1 VPDSSFSLVLAYAAI
16 AAVLVVTPG
25 VGTASLIATVVAHG
39 RRAGYL
45 TAAGM
50 VAGAAIYALGAAVG
64 TTALLR
70 AFPRALQWVAIGGGA
85 FIVWLGSKGLLRG
98 VRGVMRG
105 VRGVRGVSGVRG
117 VRGVSGVR
125 GVRGVRGVSGVSGV
139 GGVRGVRG
147 VRGVGS
153 TDPKPTGRHAFV
165 ATGTIIALGNA
176 PLPLF
181 YLVVV
186 PQYVPKSMSPLG
198 GALLLSGIH
207 LLMAGTWMA
216 TLVTLLGRLAD
227 VLRRPRVLLTMQLVT
242 GVALILLG
250 LKSIFSVSS

>member
-50 VAGAAIYALGAAVG
+50 VAGAAIYAVGAAVG

-85 FIVWLGSKGLLRG
+85 FIVWLGSRGIVSALRRPG
-98 VRGVMRG
+98 DREAPRP
-105 VRGVRGVSGVRG
+105 R
-117 VRGVSGVR
+117 
-125 GVRGVRGVSGVSGV
+125 
-139 GGVRGVRG
+139 
-147 VRGVGS
+147 
-153 TDPKPTGRHAFV
+153 GRHAFV
-165 ATGTIIALGNA
+165 TTGTIIALGNA

-186 PQYVPKSMSPLG
+186 PQYVPKSMSQFG

-250 LKSIFSVSS
+250 LKSIRGAL